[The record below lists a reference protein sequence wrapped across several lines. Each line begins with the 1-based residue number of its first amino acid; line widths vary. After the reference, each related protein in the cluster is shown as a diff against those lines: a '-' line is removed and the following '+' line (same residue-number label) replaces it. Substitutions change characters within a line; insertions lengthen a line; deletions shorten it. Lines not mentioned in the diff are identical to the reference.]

1 MHFLEYYYERV
12 IKQDLINK
20 FNYKTVNELPKLK
33 KIILNFGC
41 KNFSMQKFAKTLLAL
56 EFLAVKKGTI
66 TLTHNSNILLKIQ
79 KGQPAGCK
87 VILTKTEM
95 YKFLSKILIEIL
107 PKIKD
112 FSDLK
117 TKTQEST
124 FFLTLNKNNLLLQE
138 FEEQFPLFSDL
149 PNLEI
154 NIQVNAK
161 TENELLFIIK
171 SFKLYISN
179 MKL

>member
-1 MHFLEYYYERV
+1 MSIKKHVRTIYYH
-12 IKQDLINK
+12 
-20 FNYKTVNELPKLK
+20 
-33 KIILNFGC
+33 
-41 KNFSMQKFAKTLLAL
+41 LL
-56 EFLAVKKGTI
+56 
-66 TLTHNSNILLKIQ
+66 
-79 KGQPAGCK
+79 
-87 VILTKTEM
+87 